1 MCGTFYAHLVIF
13 ELLVTVG
20 IIVVV
25 VVVVVVVVATY
36 AAAVA
41 AAVAYNDVTS
51 LRNRDR

>member
-20 IIVVV
+20 II
-25 VVVVVVVVATY
+25 VVVVVVVATY